1 MFDENTDENIV
12 VGTILILFP
21 NFKTKQRCSIDPNS
35 KTIKAKNVNKIYWK
49 KSFLKLN
56 QICNG
61 MIESSNRVFL
71 FY

>member
-35 KTIKAKNVNKIYWK
+35 KTIKAKNVVRFKAGAELAGK
-49 KSFLKLN
+49 VK
-56 QICNG
+56 
-61 MIESSNRVFL
+61 
-71 FY
+71 